1 MKLRSLVPVALV
13 ASLTVLGLA
22 ACQSGA
28 TVPAPANS
36 QSASGSGVS
45 ASPVLPVDSNPI
57 VNASTAP
64 GLTIVKAAAEDVV
77 DSATKADITDRLQ
90 VTVRNDTTSELTS
103 FEIYYVMTD
112 VTTGQSEAYY
122 QALTGFTVAAGAT
135 GTLSFDG
142 ETGPGHFPENT
153 FSIYRSSKNQ
163 VDFTIEV
170 SAAGVQAANA
180 TSTKGSGVGDAAD

>member
-1 MKLRSLVPVALV
+1 MKTQTLVSLAVV
-13 ASLTVLGLA
+13 ASLSMVGLA
-22 ACQSGA
+22 GCQTAVTAPPTTSTGA
-28 TVPAPANS
+28 
-36 QSASGSGVS
+36 
-45 ASPVLPVDSNPI
+45 VLPVDSNPI
-57 VNASTAP
+57 VNTSTAQ

-77 DSATKADITDRLQ
+77 DPATKADVTDRLQ

-122 QALTGFTVAAGAT
+122 QALTGFTVAPGAT

-142 ETGPGHFPENT
+142 ESGAGHFPDNA
-153 FSIYRSSKNQ
+153 FSIYRTSKNQ

-170 SAAGVQAANA
+170 SAAGVQVASA
-180 TSTKGSGVGDAAD
+180 TATRGSGEGDAAD

>member
-1 MKLRSLVPVALV
+1 
-13 ASLTVLGLA
+13 
-22 ACQSGA
+22 
-28 TVPAPANS
+28 
-36 QSASGSGVS
+36 
-45 ASPVLPVDSNPI
+45 VLPVDSNPI

-77 DSATKADITDRLQ
+77 DPASKADITDRLQ
-90 VTVRNDTTSELTS
+90 VTVRNDTTTELIS
-103 FEIYYVMTD
+103 FEIYYVMVD

-170 SAAGVQAANA
+170 SAAGVQVANA
-180 TSTKGSGVGDAAD
+180 TATKGSGVGDAAD

>member
-1 MKLRSLVPVALV
+1 
-13 ASLTVLGLA
+13 
-22 ACQSGA
+22 
-28 TVPAPANS
+28 
-36 QSASGSGVS
+36 
-45 ASPVLPVDSNPI
+45 VLPVDSNPI
-57 VNASTAP
+57 VNASTAR
-64 GLTIVKAAAEDVV
+64 GLTIVTAAAEDVV
-77 DSATKADITDRLQ
+77 DPATKAAITDRLQ
-90 VTVRNDTTSELTS
+90 VTVRNDTTTELIS
-103 FEIYYVMTD
+103 FEIYYVMVD

-170 SAAGVQAANA
+170 SAAGVQVANA
-180 TSTKGSGVGDAAD
+180 TATKGSGVGDAAD